1 MDEKLAKINHYI
13 DLLQEKLA
21 IKWLSEKEERVLEKL
36 QEIRKDNLNEGNDS
50 DVLNLV
56 WDTLGSI
63 WNTLWNVNRVLD
75 PITDVLDIL
84 LGLFDF

>member
-13 DLLQEKLA
+13 DLLQEKSA

-36 QEIRKDNLNEGNDS
+36 QKIKESYLNEKD
-50 DVLNLV
+50 DTTILDLV
-56 WDTLGSI
+56 WDAIVSI
-63 WNTLWNVNRVLD
+63 WDTLWNVNRVLD